1 MPANLTSQRVQ
12 LLRLDWHYWN
22 EPLRTLAGMCSSMRN
37 YNDENNDSDD
47 YYAVVD
53 CRQRLAAIKMA
64 GCATAVV
71 SSFVRSFVFAAVPL

>member
-1 MPANLTSQRVQ
+1 
-12 LLRLDWHYWN
+12 
-22 EPLRTLAGMCSSMRN
+22 MCSSMRN

>member
-1 MPANLTSQRVQ
+1 
-12 LLRLDWHYWN
+12 
-22 EPLRTLAGMCSSMRN
+22 MCSSMRN

-71 SSFVRSFVFAAVPL
+71 SSFVCFFYCGSAVRGIGVEDWCGLKTA